1 MEEWLECPTCFPKV
15 GSSKP
20 SSSDETYDN
29 RDSMSTGKKHSELM
43 DADAKI
49 LNLNFNGFKL
59 KFSILIKQCDH

>member
-1 MEEWLECPTCFPKV
+1 MKTKI
-15 GSSKP
+15 SKYLKTLY
-20 SSSDETYDN
+20 SITL
-29 RDSMSTGKKHSELM
+29 TFHSELM